1 MKIRKL
7 LILTLILGSLTSCSV
22 RLVDFTVISSKN
34 VSLDIDRVQGKKVKG
49 EKSYFLGIGWNIK
62 DAMDKALDS
71 AGPEYDLL
79 IDGVVRYGSYPFI
92 ASVTVEG
99 TAVSSRSMKN
109 KLGEA
114 GFKDW
119 INGKK
124 ISYEK
129 KTEIVYNENKS
140 N

>member
-140 N
+140 H

>member
-34 VSLDIDRVQGKKVKG
+34 VSLDIDRAQGKKVKG

-62 DAMDKALDS
+62 DAMDKGLDS